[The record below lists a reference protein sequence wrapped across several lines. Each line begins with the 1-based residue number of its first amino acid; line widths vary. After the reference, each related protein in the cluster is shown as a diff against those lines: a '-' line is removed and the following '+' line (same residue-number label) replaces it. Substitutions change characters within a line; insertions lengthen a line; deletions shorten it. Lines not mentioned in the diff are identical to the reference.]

1 MGCKLWTTSGLKR
14 GLTKTGIC
22 VRIRT
27 IEGFDICR
35 IFGAVASGLQPHL
48 SFYVPAHIKNDAV
61 MIVDKYFRVV
71 FGSSAVPCDEMP
83 GYQLVDCL
91 DHALP
96 LHAGLC

>member
-48 SFYVPAHIKNDAV
+48 PFYVNTHIKDDAV
-61 MIVDKYFRVV
+61 MIVNEHIGV
-71 FGSSAVPCDEMP
+71 F
-83 GYQLVDCL
+83 L
-91 DHALP
+91 
-96 LHAGLC
+96 